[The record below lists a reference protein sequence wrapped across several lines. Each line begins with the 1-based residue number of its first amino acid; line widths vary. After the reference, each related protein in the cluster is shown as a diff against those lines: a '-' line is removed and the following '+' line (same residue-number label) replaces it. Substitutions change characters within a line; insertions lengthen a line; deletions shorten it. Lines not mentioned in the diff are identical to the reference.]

1 LGLSHLL
8 LKTRLLRLCLRP
20 AESALRNLFQR
31 LPRNL
36 LMSFPRKVHLYGGVL
51 FIVLCSLHLT
61 FVPAVT
67 DFQLVGIST
76 DAGTKESEH
85 EGVHVAKSPS
95 SLETPTDIETATP
108 HDTSVLDI
116 VLVSGHAGTVN
127 CDAACG

>member
-1 LGLSHLL
+1 
-8 LKTRLLRLCLRP
+8 
-20 AESALRNLFQR
+20 
-31 LPRNL
+31 
-36 LMSFPRKVHLYGGVL
+36 
-51 FIVLCSLHLT
+51 
-61 FVPAVT
+61 
-67 DFQLVGIST
+67 VGIST

-127 CDAACG
+127 CDAACGQLAECLQDVSSVVFVMPYLAVCC